1 MRKIIL
7 MSLFYTASLIFLAAC
22 ALSNSIDEDSH
33 YFIVD
38 IIETQDA
45 SCPPVNYN
53 TNRTG
58 HVPPM
63 SLTFPNQSVS
73 TTSIPSNT
81 NGVYALT
88 EGIAA
93 AHNTPLPFE
102 LQFGNLR
109 GTGTLQLIDV
119 NITGNFPDG
128 HFLVVMHSP
137 PGHHLPWLM
146 TSAQATNAV
155 LMCEAVERLD
165 AYFVRDIMA
174 FSMGTEDPIKQATW
188 ERFGPPL
195 PPELQF
201 GTPAGVGLQT
211 ININITG
218 SIPAGYHLVVMHTPQ
233 GIHPPRFTGPAS
245 ANNTIHFCVSVV
257 RLDAYLVRNTQA
269 FLNGTENAI
278 VHASWR
284 R

>member
-1 MRKIIL
+1 
-7 MSLFYTASLIFLAAC
+7 MSLLCAASLIILAAC
-22 ALSNSIDEDSH
+22 ALSNAIDEDSH

-38 IIETQDA
+38 IIEAQDITFLPDNDIG
-45 SCPPVNYN
+45 S
-53 TNRTG
+53 RTG
-58 HVPPM
+58 QVLPM
-63 SLTFPNQSVS
+63 SLTSPGQSGYAS
-73 TTSIPSNT
+73 AQSNA
-81 NGVYALT
+81 NVAYAFAEVMT
-88 EGIAA
+88 A
-93 AHNTPLPFE
+93 AHNAPLPFE

-109 GTGTLQLIDV
+109 GTGNLQLIDV
-119 NITGNFPDG
+119 NIIGSFPEG

-146 TSAQATNAV
+146 TSAQATNAI

-174 FSMGTEDPIKQATW
+174 FLMGTEDPIKQATW

-195 PPELQF
+195 PPEIQF
-201 GTPAGVGLQT
+201 STPAGVGLQT